1 MRIVLLAASAALL
14 SGCLSGSYGRTNRD
28 APLDLARTSALEPGR
43 TELGACLAAFGA
55 PRWVLEHPGQSASGA
70 VLLWG
75 WLDEADLG
83 LTLAVPLGEQS
94 SVNFDY
100 RRLDARTRGLVLF
113 FDERWVLT
121 DWRSGLLVELTRD
134 LRPRPAFLEED
145 A

>member
-1 MRIVLLAASAALL
+1 MRIVLLAALAVLL
-14 SGCLSGSYGRTNRD
+14 PGCLSATYGRTNRD
-28 APLDLARTSALEPGR
+28 APLALARTAELVPGE

-55 PRWVLEHPGQSASGA
+55 PRWVLEQANASGEGA

-83 LTLAVPLGEQS
+83 LTLSVPLGEQS
-94 SVNFDY
+94 SASFDY
-100 RRLDARTRGLVLF
+100 RQLDARTRGLVLF
-113 FDERWVLT
+113 FDQRWILT
-121 DWRSGLLVELTRD
+121 DWRSGLLVELARD